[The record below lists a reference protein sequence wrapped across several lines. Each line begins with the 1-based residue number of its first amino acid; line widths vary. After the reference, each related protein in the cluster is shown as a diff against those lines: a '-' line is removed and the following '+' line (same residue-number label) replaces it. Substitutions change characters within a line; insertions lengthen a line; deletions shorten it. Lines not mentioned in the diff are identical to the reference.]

1 MYSSARVANTELEI
15 DHVPNDGDYYY
26 GNEFNQMRSKGEIT
40 DTEIEKVKKI
50 SIKPGFS
57 KYDEKFLKGEVKSEI
72 SDFKPPSDLNEILI
86 KVIIS

>member
-40 DTEIEKVKKI
+40 DTEIEKVKK
-50 SIKPGFS
+50 
-57 KYDEKFLKGEVKSEI
+57 LV
-72 SDFKPPSDLNEILI
+72 LNQD
-86 KVIIS
+86 SPNTTRNF